1 MEDDRA
7 ALTAVSYLQI
17 LIYESKRLYTG
28 CRLWR
33 FSYLRC
39 YGRFRYRCFL
49 TLKKPMF
56 MNAIK
61 NKVQL
66 IGFLGQVPD
75 VKTIGDGKKV
85 AHLSVATNETYK
97 NAKGERVTE
106 TQWHTVIAW
115 GKLAEIAEKYLVKGT
130 EVAIEGK
137 LINRNYTDKQGVKRY
152 VTEVQAN
159 ELLILTKKA

>member
-1 MEDDRA
+1 VDKGIDSSPLFIHPKIE
-7 ALTAVSYLQI
+7 I
-17 LIYESKRLYTG
+17 
-28 CRLWR
+28 
-33 FSYLRC
+33 
-39 YGRFRYRCFL
+39 
-49 TLKKPMF
+49 F

-66 IGFLGQVPD
+66 IGHLGQAPD
-75 VKTIGDGKKV
+75 IKTIGEGKKV
-85 AHLSVATNETYK
+85 AHLSVATNENYK
-97 NAKGERVTE
+97 NAKGEKVTE
-106 TQWHTVIAW
+106 TQWHNVIAW